1 LDCGGTTPLSN
12 RNALRPNPCRWLMP
26 LQETETNVAWNRVL
40 PTREGEPCFR
50 DEEEVKVLEAL
61 KSELVQGSKTAF
73 ERGIVGESS
82 GNLSTKDPETGL
94 IAITASGIPYR
105 EMVED
110 DIIVLNQNGEILEGS
125 KRPSSETPMH
135 RVIYRRR
142 AEVGAIVHFHSEFA
156 TCFAV
161 ANRPIPMVTF
171 GLISAV
177 GGDVQV
183 APYARPATEDLGLG
197 ALEKMGELPAA
208 LLRYHGGLAIG
219 KTLRETLA
227 VAEAVEE
234 GARIS
239 LFASFLGKLE
249 RMPETE
255 IPAFRN
261 YFLKRQRA
269 I

>member
-1 LDCGGTTPLSN
+1 
-12 RNALRPNPCRWLMP
+12 M
-26 LQETETNVAWNRVL
+26 
-40 PTREGEPCFR
+40 
-50 DEEEVKVLEAL
+50 LEKL
-61 KSELVQGSKTAF
+61 KTELVQACKIAF
-73 ERGIVGESS
+73 GHGIVGESS
-82 GNLSTKDPETGL
+82 GNLSIKDSETRL
-94 IAITASGIPYR
+94 IAITPSGIPYR
-105 EMVED
+105 DMVEEE
-110 DIIVLNQNGEILEGS
+110 IIILTQDGKILEGT

-135 RVIYRRR
+135 RMIYQRRPE
-142 AEVGAIVHFHSEFA
+142 AGALVHFHSEFA

-197 ALEKMGELPAA
+197 ALEKMGELPAV
-208 LLRYHGGLAIG
+208 LLQYHGGLALG
-219 KTLRETLA
+219 STLPEALA

-234 GARIS
+234 GARIA

-249 RMPETE
+249 RMPESE
-255 IPAFRN
+255 IPPFRN